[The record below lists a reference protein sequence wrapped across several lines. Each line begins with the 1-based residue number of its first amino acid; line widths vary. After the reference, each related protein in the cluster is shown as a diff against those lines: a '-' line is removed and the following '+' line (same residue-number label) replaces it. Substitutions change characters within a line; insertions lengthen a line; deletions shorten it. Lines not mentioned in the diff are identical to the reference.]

1 MVTVRATGGN
11 NAKRLLIVAGYSTN
25 IDKTTSSNFILP
37 KDTVPHKLL
46 LSVHYYTPWPFVGME
61 HDESWGKMQ
70 LTWGDGHDR
79 AELKEQMD
87 KMEAYSRE
95 KDMPAFIGEFGATK
109 KRDPRLRANWMLSVA
124 LSAQARDMVP
134 VLWDIGQDVSRTPP
148 FNLSPE
154 LTFVLKEVQKFN
166 SENAAAPGQ

>member
-1 MVTVRATGGN
+1 MT
-11 NAKRLLIVAGYSTN
+11 
-25 IDKTTSSNFILP
+25 
-37 KDTVPHKLL
+37 
-46 LSVHYYTPWPFVGME
+46 
-61 HDESWGKMQ
+61 
-70 LTWGDGHDR
+70 LTWGDAHDR
-79 AELKEQMD
+79 TELKEQMD

-95 KDMPAFIGEFGATK
+95 KDIPAFIGEFGASNK
-109 KRDPRLRANWMLSVA
+109 KDSRSRARWMLAVA

-166 SENAAAPGQ
+166 SENAASPSQ